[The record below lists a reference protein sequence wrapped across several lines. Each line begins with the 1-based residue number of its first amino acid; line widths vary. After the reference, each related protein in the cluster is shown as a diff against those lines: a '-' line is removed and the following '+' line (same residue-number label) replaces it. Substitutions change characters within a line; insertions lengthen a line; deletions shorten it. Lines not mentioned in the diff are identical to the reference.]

1 MERPTCPDT
10 SFSLAVFNSLYNS
23 DDNVFVGAPTGSG
36 KTVCAEFAILRLLQH
51 NPSGR
56 CVYVAPKKA
65 LVDQV
70 RRRGGLAADVA
81 SQPIVSCLSV
91 CLSVCVFACPAQM
104 YSDWHVRF
112 GQRLGK
118 KVVQLSGETSTDLR
132 LLKEGTVI
140 MATPEHWD
148 ILSRRWKQRKNVQ
161 NVHLFIVDELHLIGG
176 ENGVRGSVRDGAR
189 WKGWG

>member
-1 MERPTCPDT
+1 
-10 SFSLAVFNSLYNS
+10 
-23 DDNVFVGAPTGSG
+23 
-36 KTVCAEFAILRLLQH
+36 
-51 NPSGR
+51 
-56 CVYVAPKKA
+56 
-65 LVDQV
+65 
-70 RRRGGLAADVA
+70 
-81 SQPIVSCLSV
+81 
-91 CLSVCVFACPAQM
+91 M

-176 ENGVRGSVRDGAR
+176 ENGVRGSVRGGAS
-189 WKGWG
+189 WKGYICPIPHIVTSSPPPTPPPLPLPPLPLYTV